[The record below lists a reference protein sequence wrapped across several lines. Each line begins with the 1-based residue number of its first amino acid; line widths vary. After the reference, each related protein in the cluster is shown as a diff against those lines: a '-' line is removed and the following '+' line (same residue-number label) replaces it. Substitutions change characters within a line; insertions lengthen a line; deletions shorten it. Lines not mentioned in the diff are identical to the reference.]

1 MHADT
6 SAPKRRAAASF
17 LATFGY
23 AWLMIGLFTGT
34 IVLVLFVRGIIS
46 GLDGLGL
53 GQTAE
58 NRVLIGVMVAFV
70 IVSFML
76 TRWVVRRIYRM
87 SSPRARHLTLAALMV
102 PGALSI
108 WAWSDPTTLLASF
121 AGSTAST
128 FQRAG
133 GPEFVFG
140 PYPQQERLA
149 ELKQQGFAAVISLQ
163 HPSVV
168 VERRGIAR
176 EKEAAERLGLE
187 LIQAPMLPWVS
198 DNEASLEK
206 IREVVRSGRGRYY
219 VHCGLGR
226 DRVNVV
232 RRVVESMSGSDVR
245 LAKAE
250 GLREAKG
257 LEQRSE
263 PFQNGRLFQLRPGVW
278 LTPMPNRME
287 LSDVLFGA
295 DGRVL
300 LVLDPR
306 DSAQQAWS
314 AEAQR
319 QLRSYL
325 VDFAVIPFTA
335 ADASDSSRVAMLV
348 NRIQSEKGRVTIIV
362 PRTPFGSGTG
372 ERQTQ
377 VAQAVLRA
385 FNVSW
390 ARTSQR
396 GSSRS
401 GGSSGD

>member
-1 MHADT
+1 M
-6 SAPKRRAAASF
+6 
-17 LATFGY
+17 
-23 AWLMIGLFTGT
+23 
-34 IVLVLFVRGIIS
+34 
-46 GLDGLGL
+46 
-53 GQTAE
+53 
-58 NRVLIGVMVAFV
+58 
-70 IVSFML
+70 
-76 TRWVVRRIYRM
+76 
-87 SSPRARHLTLAALMV
+87 
-102 PGALSI
+102 
-108 WAWSDPTTLLASF
+108 
-121 AGSTAST
+121 
-128 FQRAG
+128 
-133 GPEFVFG
+133 
-140 PYPQQERLA
+140 
-149 ELKQQGFAAVISLQ
+149 ISLQ

-168 VERRGIAR
+168 VEMRGIAR
-176 EKEAAERLGLE
+176 EKEATKRLGLP

-198 DNEASLEK
+198 DNETSLEK
-206 IREVVRSGRGRYY
+206 IRDLVRSGRGKYY

-232 RRVVESMSGSDVR
+232 RRVVESMSSSGDVR
-245 LAKAE
+245 LAKAND
-250 GLREAKG
+250 LVEAKG

-300 LVLDPR
+300 LVLEPR

-325 VDFAVIPFTA
+325 VHFDVIPFTA
-335 ADASDSSRVAMLV
+335 DDASDPSRVAMLV

-390 ARTSQR
+390 GRSVEVEGEVQR
-396 GSSRS
+396 GR
-401 GGSSGD
+401 

>member
-1 MHADT
+1 MYAET
-6 SAPKRRAAASF
+6 SGPKRRAAASF

-23 AWLMIGLFTGT
+23 AWLMIGLFAGT
-34 IVLVLFVRGIIS
+34 IVLVLFVRGIIG
-46 GLDGLGL
+46 GLNVLGL

-70 IVSFML
+70 ILSFML
-76 TRWVVRRIYRM
+76 TRWVVRRLYRM
-87 SSPRARHLTLAALMV
+87 PSPRARRLALGALFV
-102 PGALSI
+102 PGALSL
-108 WAWSDPTTLLASF
+108 WAWSNPTSMLANF

-128 FQRAG
+128 FQRDG

-140 PYPQQERLA
+140 PYPQPERLA
-149 ELKQQGFAAVISLQ
+149 ELKQQGYSAVISLQ

-168 VERRGIAR
+168 VEMRGIAR
-176 EKEAAERLGLE
+176 EKEATKRLGLP

-198 DNEASLEK
+198 DNETSLEK
-206 IREVVRSGRGRYY
+206 IRDLVRSGRGKYY

-232 RRVVESMSGSDVR
+232 RRVVESMSSSGDVR
-245 LAKAE
+245 LAKAND
-250 GLREAKG
+250 LVEAKG

-300 LVLDPR
+300 LVLEPR

-325 VDFAVIPFTA
+325 VHFDVIPFTA
-335 ADASDSSRVAMLV
+335 DDASDPSRVAMLV

-390 ARTSQR
+390 GRSVEVEGEVQR
-396 GSSRS
+396 GR
-401 GGSSGD
+401 